1 MRSSSVSINLKKDQ
15 ILIKLNENAEQ
26 ENIVEALKKKLPE
39 LKKLYQSEKTPIVI
53 TGKVL
58 KNREIDEIQELIKK
72 HFDVKIKLQKHIAKK

>member
-39 LKKLYQSEKTPIVI
+39 LKNY
-53 TGKVL
+53 
-58 KNREIDEIQELIKK
+58 IKK
-72 HFDVKIKLQKHIAKK
+72 KKHL